1 MISATKYGDV
11 AARFYVRVPELHF
24 TTRSGYYEMTFDME
38 TKLAIFLPS
47 LRGGGAERTMLNLAH
62 GLSERGYAVDLVL
75 ARAEGPYL
83 REVKESIRLVDLNGS
98 RLLTSLPVL
107 VRYLRHERP
116 LAMLSIM
123 NYTSI
128 VALWARRLAGVS
140 TQVVVSER
148 NMLSYAAQQAPDQP
162 LRLMPRLI
170 RRFYPW
176 ADGIVTVS
184 KGVADDLAQVTG
196 IPRECIQVIYNPV
209 VTPELREKAQAP
221 LDHPWFAPG
230 EPPVLLAAGR
240 LTKQKD
246 FPTLIR
252 AFTNVRQTQPVRLII
267 LGEGPDR
274 PALEALVRQL
284 GLEQDVSLPGFVAN
298 PYPYMVRAS
307 LFVLSSRW
315 EGLPGV
321 LVEALYCG
329 VPLIATDCPSGPR
342 EILADG
348 QYGQLVPVG
357 DVAALTRAIETA
369 LAGNAPSPPPESWQ
383 PFELE
388 TVVNQ
393 YASILLGS

>member
-1 MISATKYGDV
+1 
-11 AARFYVRVPELHF
+11 
-24 TTRSGYYEMTFDME
+24 MTFNME

-176 ADGIVTVS
+176 ADGIVAVS
-184 KGVADDLAQVTG
+184 KGVADDLAQVTDL
-196 IPRECIQVIYNPV
+196 PRERIQVIYNPV

-240 LTKQKD
+240 LVMKKD
-246 FPTLIR
+246 FPTLIQAFARVRR
-252 AFTNVRQTQPVRLII
+252 ARPARLLI
-267 LGEGPDR
+267 LGQGPER
-274 PALEALVRQL
+274 PVLQALVRQL

-298 PYPYMVRAS
+298 PYPYMARAA

-321 LVEALYCG
+321 LIEALYCG